1 MVEKTTI
8 FLTIFFIFFKRD
20 MRLKKHEIGLKKPGM
35 ASRQNK

>member
-20 MRLKKHEIGLKKPGM
+20 MGLKKHEIGLKKHEM
-35 ASRQNK
+35 ASGQNK